1 MVNVTCCG
9 RQDRNT
15 TTSAM
20 FPNRPPNKTRNCYT
34 EGLFEYMECD
44 EPHNACMGTGIPDGG
59 GCSACFESSHG
70 GYCKVGDK
78 YYTSHGGSPVYMEL
92 THEDLIELTS
102 PAINSNLHSR
112 RTIMDYDRMI
122 TNRIRELQIMG
133 RDPLPQR
140 STSQP
145 SPPPPPP
152 PSLPPPKTKK
162 TTDILFYIGIII
174 SLLILT
180 ASITFILI
188 QKKIIKI

>member
-9 RQDRNT
+9 KQDRNT

-44 EPHNACMGTGIPDGG
+44 HFDNACIGTGIPDGG
-59 GCSACFESSHG
+59 GCNACFESPHG
-70 GYCKVGDK
+70 GYCKIGEK
-78 YYTSHGGSPVYMEL
+78 YYTSQGGSPVYREL
-92 THEDLIELTS
+92 SHEDLIELTS

-140 STSQP
+140 SPP
-145 SPPPPPP
+145 SPPTPPTPPP
-152 PSLPPPKTKK
+152 PPPKTKK
-162 TTDILFYIGIII
+162 TSNILFYIGIII

-180 ASITFILI
+180 VSITFILI

>member
-44 EPHNACMGTGIPDGG
+44 HPHNACMGTGIPDGG

-78 YYTSHGGSPVYMEL
+78 YYTSNGGSPVYTEL

-145 SPPPPPP
+145 SPPPPP
-152 PSLPPPKTKK
+152 SLPPPKTKK
-162 TTDILFYIGIII
+162 TSDILFYIGIII
-174 SLLILT
+174 SLLMLT